1 MKKINILHPG
11 SKLKWSYYFGYWSVL
26 NYFKNEIEES
36 GYQISFFNKI
46 TKEFFDA
53 DFIFLVSRYFTDSIQ
68 IKLRKKLKMNYEFNL
83 KEKIETMSVK
93 NPNIIWFDLG
103 DSAGTTSFEIM
114 PYIKKYAKN
123 QVYVDKFNYKKL
135 FFRNRYYADYY
146 QKKYDLEKQ
155 VPFHYTKLHEKYES
169 KLVQS
174 WNIGVGNYYDIIN
187 NNKIKKNLLSLKGF
201 FFNYDKKDFKYR
213 LKFREAG
220 ERYEDFFLKQN
231 LRSESKKKSIFFQ
244 RYFVTDF
251 LRKKYSLDNVEK
263 RINHKNYLEKLNKA
277 KISVGSFGWGE
288 ICYREFE
295 ATFMGACI
303 IYPNISY
310 IKTWPNIYINN
321 QTCLTY
327 DLNFENLEEK
337 INKVLIN
344 DKLRKELV
352 YNAQKVLDNVLKED
366 GLTYMLNFLSNVTK

>member
-26 NYFKNEIEES
+26 NFFKNEIEES

-68 IKLRKKLKMNYEFNL
+68 IKIKKKLKMNYEFNL

-123 QVYVDKFNYKKL
+123 QVYVDKLNYRKL

-155 VPFHYTKLHEKYES
+155 VPFHYTKLNEKYES

-187 NNKIKKNLLSLKGF
+187 SNKIKKNLLSLKGF
-201 FFNYDKKDFKYR
+201 FFNYDKKDFENR

-220 ERYEDFFLKQN
+220 ERDEDFFLKLN

-244 RYFVTDF
+244 RHFVTDF
-251 LRKKYSLDNVEK
+251 LRKKYNLDNIEK

-295 ATFMGACI
+295 ATFMGACV

-337 INKVLIN
+337 IKKILIN

-366 GLTYMLNFLSNVTK
+366 GLNYMLNFLSNVTK